1 MTGVRAISP
10 IAEAAQAI
18 EQEFA
23 ASGDWSAQ
31 LHRLMALG
39 RSLPGL
45 PAAERTDEHRVHG
58 CQSQLW
64 VAVRQ
69 DGRRLH
75 IDADSDAMVMRG
87 ALSLIVRLYDDRAAG
102 DVLEHLRDGGGSLAV
117 IERLAPNRST
127 GLRALIRR
135 IEDVATAAVET
146 GGGGPAA

>member
-1 MTGVRAISP
+1 MIGVGAAPTI
-10 IAEAAQAI
+10 AQAAKTI

-23 ASGDWSAQ
+23 SDDWSGQ
-31 LHRLMALG
+31 LRHLMALG

-45 PAAERTDEHRVHG
+45 PAAERTDERRVHG

-69 DGRRLH
+69 EGRRLR
-75 IDADSDAMVMRG
+75 IAADSDAMVMRG
-87 ALSLIVRLYDDRAAG
+87 ALSLIVRLYDDRASR
-102 DVLEHLRDGGGSLAV
+102 DVLEHLRDGGGSLAI

-135 IEDVATAAVET
+135 IEAAATAAVEAD
-146 GGGGPAA
+146 GGGPAA